1 MKRLALLL
9 SFLLMLS
16 ALRAQQDLTPE
27 QGERITEITSD
38 YLVAD
43 YRNKKAVFTGN
54 VKVSDPDMT
63 MTCEK
68 LIVWLTEED
77 EIRLIEA
84 EDSVV
89 IRMEGLSSQ
98 SGKAV
103 YNPTSGKLELTDRPQ
118 VSRKGSIL
126 QAFKFTYFQQED
138 RLNAEKGDGGQ
149 VRLLNFQD
157 DDGEKREP

>member
-1 MKRLALLL
+1 MKHFLTLSLLL
-9 SFLLMLS
+9 LPFC
-16 ALRAQQDLTPE
+16 ALKAQDPMTAE
-27 QGERITEITSD
+27 EGERITEITSD
-38 YLVAD
+38 RLVAD
-43 YRNKKAVFTGN
+43 YREKKAVFTGN

-63 MTCEK
+63 LTCEK

-84 EDSVV
+84 EDTVV

-103 YNPTSGKLELTDRPQ
+103 YNPKTGKLELTDRPQ

-126 QAFKFTYFQQED
+126 QAVKFTYFQLED
-138 RLNAEKGDGGQ
+138 RLNAEEG
-149 VRLLNFQD
+149 VRLLNFQE
-157 DDGEKREP
+157 EKENKQP